1 MIVQNT
7 INGGRSSYER
17 NRFLNDWQ
25 DGTHTSNP
33 TFQDA
38 IDWAERR
45 RLEEIREVRQQ
56 RDIIY
61 EVKMQFLIEF
71 ACKELENIIDN
82 DDTDLVNKFRKV
94 MEEYMNYA

>member
-1 MIVQNT
+1 MKVT
-7 INGGRSSYER
+7 D
-17 NRFLNDWQ
+17 FLNDWWNSSN
-25 DGTHTSNP
+25 TSNP

-45 RLEEIREVRQQ
+45 HLEEIREVRQQ

-61 EVKMQFLIEF
+61 EVKSQFLIEV
-71 ACKELENIIDN
+71 ACKELENLIGN
-82 DDTDLVNKFRKV
+82 TDTDLVNKFRKE

>member
-1 MIVQNT
+1 MKET
-7 INGGRSSYER
+7 D
-17 NRFLNDWQ
+17 FLNDWWNSSN
-25 DGTHTSNP
+25 TANP

-45 RLEEIREVRQQ
+45 RLEEIREVRQK

-61 EVKMQFLIEF
+61 ELKSQFLIEV
-71 ACKELENIIDN
+71 ACKKLENIIDN
-82 DDTDLVNKFRKV
+82 SGTDLVNKFRKA